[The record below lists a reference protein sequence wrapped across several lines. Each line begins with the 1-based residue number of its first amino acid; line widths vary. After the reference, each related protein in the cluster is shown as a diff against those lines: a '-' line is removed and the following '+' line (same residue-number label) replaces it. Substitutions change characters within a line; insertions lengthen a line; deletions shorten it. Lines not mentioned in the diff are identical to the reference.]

1 MIYKYFV
8 SYVSG
13 VGFSNCVI
21 KTDKR
26 IKTMDDISGIGKTIA
41 EKNDTPTGT
50 IVLNYRL
57 LRIDF
62 KKRRVEDETQ
72 NTEKTPL

>member
-1 MIYKYFV
+1 MIYEYFV

-21 KTDKR
+21 KRGKR
-26 IKTMDDISGIGKTIA
+26 IKTMDDISGIGKAIA
-41 EKNDTPTGT
+41 EKNNLPIGAA
-50 IVLNYRL
+50 VLNYRL
-57 LRIDF
+57 IRLGF

-72 NTEKTPL
+72 NS